1 MNDDKNNEIQGQ
13 ISEQKSEKRK
23 KKKRRGKTSQSSENI
38 TGNPQEEKPLVTI
51 SSIITDENSKL
62 PIKDSNV
69 NNQEKSTEQNPTK
82 LRKRK
87 KEKNEFITEEQKEK
101 SDILPKAKTMASV
114 KEQISYVPEDLSI
127 DKENDINE
135 RTKSEVIVR
144 DKKGSFLK
152 RANYVDN
159 EEGSKKEEIK
169 GIIPSKDINPLKL
182 ISIDEED
189 GELDYL
195 EAEKAYELSVLLDS
209 HKFIKQNKNFDK
221 KFEQL
226 VKRKI
231 IRYERN
237 LLDLSQNDNFFI
249 LYELQVTETTE
260 LCLTDIATLNAI
272 KSVFISYPSVHLIII
287 LSDEEFLN
295 KNLDKYDYS
304 LVKEFATQKLANV
317 LIYLDL
323 DSENE
328 KRIHSFSIKKF
339 KTQNPEF
346 ENQKNKIKE
355 LIDKP
360 KVRKLFNLTTKEE
373 EKNDLLLDY
382 PCYLSVATNPSI
394 YTKYIPDIT
403 SDYRCLIINSIF
415 FMNRYQLCFD
425 AAKTLSFTE
434 PAVIALKIV
443 PPLKGVDGR
452 EAFCDLNQ
460 NDAILSSDENIS
472 LNKKIMQVAYGEEN
486 AFNPN
491 VDVACQYLGFLEEDN
506 DNYDDM
512 IKRFKEGKIDKSEVR
527 IKVFN
532 LLKDVFKIFREKD
545 INDIDTNKI
554 MIN

>member
-1 MNDDKNNEIQGQ
+1 MNDDKKDEIQNQ

-23 KKKRRGKTSQSSENI
+23 KKKRRGKTSQPSENI
-38 TGNPQEEKPLVTI
+38 AGNPQEDKPLITI

-62 PIKDSNV
+62 PIKDMNID
-69 NNQEKSTEQNPTK
+69 NQEKSTEQNPTK

-87 KEKNEFITEEQKEK
+87 KEKNDGVPEDQKEK
-101 SDILPKAKTMASV
+101 SDLLPKAKTMASV
-114 KEQISYVPEDLSI
+114 NEQITYVPEDLSI

-159 EEGSKKEEIK
+159 EEGSKKEEIR
-169 GIIPSKDINPLKL
+169 GVIPSKDIDPKNL

-189 GELDYL
+189 GELNYL
-195 EAEKAYELSVLLDS
+195 EAEKAYELSVFLDS
-209 HKFIKQNKNFDK
+209 HKFITKNKNFDK

-237 LLDLSQNDNFFI
+237 LLELSQNDNFFI
-249 LYELQVTETTE
+249 FYELQVSETTE
-260 LCLTDIATLNAI
+260 LCLTDLATLNAI
-272 KSVFISYPSVHLIII
+272 KSVFISYPSVHLIIM

-304 LVKEFATQKLANV
+304 LVKDFAAQKLANV
-317 LIYLDL
+317 LIFLDI
-323 DSENE
+323 DSDNE
-328 KRIHSFSIKKF
+328 KRIHSFSTKKF
-339 KTQNPEF
+339 KAQNPEF
-346 ENQKNKIKE
+346 ENQKKKIKE

-382 PCYLSVATNPSI
+382 PCYLSVAINPAI

-425 AAKTLSFTE
+425 ASKALSFTE
-434 PAVIALKIV
+434 PAVIGLKIV

-452 EAFCDLNQ
+452 EAFCEFNQ
-460 NDAILSSDENIS
+460 NDTILSSDENIS
-472 LNKKIMQVAYGEEN
+472 LNKKIMQDAYGEDN
-486 AFNPN
+486 ANNPN
-491 VDVACQYLGFLEEDN
+491 IDVACQYLGFLEEDN

-532 LLKDVFKIFREKD
+532 LLKDAFKIFREKD

-554 MIN
+554 MLK